1 MNNYT
6 IITANRASS
15 LLYSFLTSGDN
26 RPYLIPANVCP
37 VIPMTFRLANINF
50 SFADIDGGS
59 LCIDKQSCY
68 EFVKK
73 HNGYAGI
80 VYVRTYGS
88 LVNEE
93 SFFGDL
99 KEEFPNSVII
109 DDRCLCLPSFEIDD
123 TVADLVLY
131 STGYA
136 KQVDL
141 GGGGFCFVR
150 NNRFTL
156 DNKLLFVEDNLNER
170 CRALF
175 EKGEVVKAEE
185 HIYWLKVA
193 PLSESDINY
202 REQVINKIND
212 RERHRAS
219 INEIYKTML
228 PKDIQL
234 ADNFLNWRFN
244 IRVEHKLQERIIDS
258 LFKNGLFASWH
269 YKPVNRLFNEDRLKE
284 SEQLADTVIN
294 LFNDYHYTEIMAEQT
309 AELVVKVL
317 IEENK
322 Y

>member
-1 MNNYT
+1 MNTYT
-6 IITANRASS
+6 LITANRASS
-15 LLYSFLTSGDN
+15 LLYSFLTSRDN
-26 RPYLIPANVCP
+26 RPYLLPANVCP
-37 VIPMTFRLANINF
+37 VIPMTFKLANVNF
-50 SFADIDGGS
+50 SFADIEGGS

-93 SFFGDL
+93 SFFSDL
-99 KEEFPNSVII
+99 KKEFPNIVII
-109 DDRCLCLPSFEIDD
+109 DDRCLCLPSFVIED
-123 TVADLVLY
+123 TVADLILY

-156 DNKLLFVEDNLNER
+156 DTKLFYVEDNLNER
-170 CRALF
+170 CRELS
-175 EKGEVVKAEE
+175 EKGEVVSSEE
-185 HIYWLKVA
+185 PIYWLQVA
-193 PLSESDINY
+193 SLADSDIDY
-202 REQVINKIND
+202 REQVIKKINN
-212 RERHRAS
+212 RERQRAS
-219 INEIYKTML
+219 INEIYKEML

-234 ADNFLNWRFN
+234 ADNFHNWRFN
-244 IRVEHKLQERIIDS
+244 IRVEHRLQERIIES
-258 LFKNGLFASWH
+258 LFKNGLFASCH
-269 YKPVNRLFNEDRLKE
+269 YKPVNRLFNTDRLNE

-294 LFNDYHYTEIMAEQT
+294 LFNDYHYTEIMAEHT

-317 IEENK
+317 IEENN